1 MSSSVM
7 DKSRVEMKLGH
18 YGVTT
23 ATALVDNTLLPR
35 VQEYRRMASA
45 RMQPLDRD
53 GIAHKIPAGEYHVSR
68 KVDGEFTVLAYRDG
82 LAFSINPGGTVRIG
96 LPCLEEA
103 AKQLSKAG
111 VKEALIAGE
120 LYVVREDKGRP
131 RVHDVST
138 VARNPQSAADLKRLQ
153 FAAFDVMSKDG
164 AAIAQPFAETWKLIQ
179 KWFGHGEL
187 THAVEAKTVKSIDDI
202 QKQFQVW
209 VIDEGAEGV
218 VVRSDAAGQFKI
230 KPRHTLDL
238 AILGYTESTEDRHG
252 MLHDLLLG
260 VQRADKTLQVLGR
273 VGGGFTDDQRR
284 EMLSDLKDMA
294 VDSEYAEV
302 NGDNVAYQMVNP
314 EWVAEVSCLDLLSST
329 TRGGTINRMVLDYH
343 NNGSRGYQVVTKLP
357 LATIISPQFVRKRED
372 KHVRP
377 EDCGITQVSNIV
389 EVPLIDKDARQ
400 LTLPVSEVLRREVF
414 TKDLKGQTMVRKFLM
429 WRTHKE
435 VASDEFPA
443 FVVHFT
449 DFSPN
454 RKDALARE
462 LRVSNSQSQIEQLWD
477 VLKADNIKAGW
488 NPVAGAIA
496 AKPEQAVAVAEQS
509 VEVAPTKA
517 TKKKATKAEPAAV
530 DASSAEAEPVVEA
543 TKPAKKET
551 KKAAKAEGASDEA
564 PVKKA
569 TKKAAKKK
577 ADQE

>member
-1 MSSSVM
+1 MSSSVL

-18 YGVTT
+18 YGIAP
-23 ATALVDNTLLPR
+23 ATALLDNTLLPR
-35 VQEYRRMASA
+35 AQEYRRMASA

-103 AKQLSKAG
+103 AKHLSQAG

-164 AAIAQPFAETWKLIQ
+164 ATIAQPFAETWKLIQ

-187 THAVEAKTVKSIDDI
+187 AHAVEAKIVKSIDDI

-209 VIDEGAEGV
+209 VIDEGAEGL

-329 TRGGTINRMVLDYH
+329 TRGGTINRMVLDYRH
-343 NNGSRGYQVVTKLP
+343 NGSRGYQVVTKLP

-443 FVVHFT
+443 YVVHFT

-488 NPVAGAIA
+488 NPVTGAIA
-496 AKPEQAVAVAEQS
+496 AKPEQAVAVAEQP
-509 VEVAPTKA
+509 VEAAPAKA

-530 DASSAEAEPVVEA
+530 EASSAEAEPVVEA
-543 TKPAKKET
+543 TKPAKKAT
-551 KKAAKAEGASDEA
+551 KKAVKAEAASDEA
-564 PVKKA
+564 PVKKV

-577 ADQE
+577 ADAD

>member
-1 MSSSVM
+1 MSAAVL
-7 DKSRVEMKLGH
+7 DKSRVEILLGH
-18 YGVTT
+18 YGTAS
-23 ATALVDNTLLPR
+23 ATALTDNTLLPK
-35 VQEYRRMASA
+35 VQEYRRLASG

-68 KVDGEFTVLAYRDG
+68 KVDGEFTVLAFRDG
-82 LAFSINPGGTVRIG
+82 MAFSINPGGTVRVG

-103 AKQLSKAG
+103 AKLLSKAG
-111 VKEALIAGE
+111 VHEALIAGE
-120 LYVVREDKGRP
+120 LYVVREDTGRP
-131 RVHDVST
+131 RVHDVCT
-138 VARNPQSAADLKRLQ
+138 VARNPQSASDLKRLR
-153 FAAFDVMSKDG
+153 FAAFDVMSKDNTV
-164 AAIAQPFAETWKLIQ
+164 ISQPFTDTWKLIQ
-179 KWFGHGEL
+179 KWFGHGDL
-187 THAVEAKTVKSIDDI
+187 AHAVEAKTVKTVDEIH
-202 QKQFQVW
+202 KQFQVW
-209 VIDEGAEGV
+209 IVDEGAEGL

-238 AILGYTESTEDRHG
+238 AVLGYTESTDDRHG

-260 VQRADKTLQVLGR
+260 VKRADKTLQVLGR

-314 EWVAEVSCLDLLSST
+314 EWVMEVSCLDLLSST

-343 NNGSRGYQVVTKLP
+343 NNGSRGYHVVTKLP
-357 LATIISPQFVRKRED
+357 LATIISPQFVRRRED

-377 EDCGITQVSNIV
+377 EDCGVTQVSNIV

-435 VASDEFPA
+435 TASEEFPA

-462 LRVSNSQSQIEQLWD
+462 LRVSNSRQQIELLWD
-477 VLKADNIKAGW
+477 ALKTDNIKAGW
-488 NPVAGAIA
+488 NQVTSTSIA
-496 AKPEQAVAVAEQS
+496 APE
-509 VEVAPTKA
+509 K
-517 TKKKATKAEPAAV
+517 PAAV
-530 DASSAEAEPVVEA
+530 VEA
-543 TKPAKKET
+543 VIDIPTPKAAK
-551 KKAAKAEGASDEA
+551 KKAAKTAPAVVEEPPVEAEAA
-564 PVKKA
+564 LVKKA
-569 TKKAAKKK
+569 TKKAAAKKAGKKK
-577 ADQE
+577 AE